1 MVKSKKI
8 LKKSKSPYKKG
19 LKTFLLKIE
28 RGLKMD

>member
-1 MVKSKKI
+1 MNNQKKI
-8 LKKSKSPYKKG
+8 IKKSKSPNKKG